1 MEDLEGYH
9 ACVALVAA
17 ERRHIGRIEAPPLE
31 DSRKW
36 MRSVIEASYP
46 FFVVTDASTVVGWCD
61 VGRRDAEGFRHTAE
75 LGMGLRAE
83 ARRRGLGAQLLDRA
97 IEASRRR
104 GVEKL
109 ELQVYASNV
118 AARRLYERFG
128 FVVEGTRVRAR
139 KLDGK
144 YDDVILM
151 GLFLTANSEA
161 DSRRSSARRLTRTS
175 GVVKKARRKGRAV
188 R

>member
-1 MEDLEGYH
+1 M
-9 ACVALVAA
+9 
-17 ERRHIGRIEAPPLE
+17 
-31 DSRKW
+31 
-36 MRSVIEASYP
+36 
-46 FFVVTDASTVVGWCD
+46 
-61 VGRRDAEGFRHTAE
+61 
-75 LGMGLRAE
+75 
-83 ARRRGLGAQLLDRA
+83 
-97 IEASRRR
+97 
-104 GVEKL
+104 EKL

-175 GVVKKARRKGRAV
+175 ALSRKHDAKGGLFDDRAHRRSTAHFPR
-188 R
+188 RFRRRR